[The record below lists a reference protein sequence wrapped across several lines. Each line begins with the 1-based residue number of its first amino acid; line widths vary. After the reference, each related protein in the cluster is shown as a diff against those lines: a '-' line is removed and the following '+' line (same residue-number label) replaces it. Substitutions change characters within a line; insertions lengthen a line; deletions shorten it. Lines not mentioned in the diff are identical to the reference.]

1 MVGCAGEIGKLAPFE
16 LWGDGSDIP
25 VFAWRLREGYTE
37 NWNLYHLSDRLRMK
51 GWLVPAYPM
60 PADLTDITVQR
71 VVVRNGF
78 SHDLAD
84 AFLADLKAE
93 VDYLD
98 ALSGPMPSVR
108 QRSGFH
114 H

>member
-1 MVGCAGEIGKLAPFE
+1 MGTVAFSRPAATLRC
-16 LWGDGSDIP
+16 S
-25 VFAWRLREGYTE
+25 WRLREGYTR
-37 NWNLYHLSDRLRMK
+37 NWTLFHLSDRLRMR

-60 PADLTDITVQR
+60 PADLDDITVQR
-71 VVVRNGF
+71 IVVRNGF

-98 ALSGPMPSVR
+98 ALSGPMPSLR
-108 QRSGFH
+108 QAPGFH